1 MLNLADKYFIDKKKK
16 PFAENNRW
24 KNYYEKNIKI
34 PSGPLI
40 GVILKKIKEEQALGK
55 TSTKSEALKR
65 AKQIITKAS

>member
-1 MLNLADKYFIDKKKK
+1 MKKY
-16 PFAENNRW
+16 
-24 KNYYEKNIKI
+24 KI